1 MKKSTLKDNRTVKSY
16 SEAFKQ
22 KVIQDISCGRKTKK
36 EASRYYGCS
45 EASIFNWIK
54 RMNRL
59 DLYNPT
65 IRVQMPQENDQLREL
80 KKQNKELKEALVKM
94 QLKHLRSEADLEV
107 ALKELGYNSKEDFEK
122 KQKANQSKKR

>member
-1 MKKSTLKDNRTVKSY
+1 
-16 SEAFKQ
+16 
-22 KVIQDISCGRKTKK
+22 
-36 EASRYYGCS
+36 
-45 EASIFNWIK
+45 
-54 RMNRL
+54 
-59 DLYNPT
+59 
-65 IRVQMPQENDQLREL
+65 MPQENDQLREL